1 MRQYVSGE
9 TNASD
14 RKDYEGWRNKYADEK
29 ERCREYEKRF
39 AGGAG
44 RGLSSWMD
52 GRMVRRA
59 LEGVD
64 RGGVV
69 LDSPCGGGRIARAIL
84 AGKRRVVVADF
95 SPWMVIESLPGT
107 LGGARA
113 DALRLPFKDQAFA
126 ASVCF
131 RFLHSVPVALK
142 LAAIRELGRVSGVV
156 LLNYL
161 NALSSRNVKRFLL
174 GQKQL
179 ANRMTELQA
188 VAEVEAA
195 GLKVEKC
202 VYKSKFFFEDF
213 VVVAR
218 RPAAS

>member
-1 MRQYVSGE
+1 MKQYVSGE
-9 TNASD
+9 ADASD
-14 RKDYEGWRNKYADEK
+14 LKLYEGWRNKYADEK

-64 RGGVV
+64 RGGIV

-84 AGKRRVVVADF
+84 AGKRRVAVADF

-107 LGGARA
+107 VGGARA
-113 DALRLPFKDQAFA
+113 DALRLPFKDGAFA

-142 LAAIRELGRVSGVV
+142 LAAIRELGRVSKVV

-174 GQKQL
+174 GQKPL
-179 ANRMTELQA
+179 ANRVTELQA

-213 VVVAR
+213 VVVAKG
-218 RPAAS
+218 SC